1 MKLNMHI
8 EIVSSTDTGLSS
20 MSKRSRDA
28 VQATLAKHYKFVCIT
43 IVNDLADL
51 EALVARQP
59 DLVFL
64 GMKFIPVN
72 RLLGWN
78 DPDKIWLSQY
88 FDERDIAY
96 TGSSRLAHEL
106 ELNKQLAKQRVIE
119 AGLSTSPYA
128 VVAQGQIPLLTDTRL
143 AYPLFVKPI
152 DRGGGLGVD
161 EQSLV
166 HDYEELCRKV
176 ESISTR
182 HRSDSLLEK
191 YLPGREFSVAILKDD
206 FSAEYCAM
214 PIELIAEA
222 NEAGSRVLS
231 QSIKAS
237 NTEVVTAIADAAT
250 KSKVCSLALDV
261 FLALG
266 ARDYGRI
273 DIRMDQFD
281 VPYFLEANLV
291 PSLIAGYGSFP
302 KACAINENLGY
313 EAMLLAIVNLA
324 LARSQNDFETE
335 PQAQHLTAAVAI

>member
-28 VQATLAKHYKFVCIT
+28 VHAILAKHYKFVRVT
-43 IVNDLADL
+43 IVNDLSDL
-51 EALVARQP
+51 EDLVARRP

-64 GMKFIPVN
+64 GMKFIPVD

-88 FDERDIAY
+88 FDENDIPY
-96 TGSSRLAHEL
+96 TGSGRLAHEL

-128 VVAQGQIPLLTDTRL
+128 VVAQGDVPVLNDAYLT
-143 AYPLFVKPI
+143 YPLFVKPI
-152 DRGGGLGVD
+152 DRGGGLGID
-161 EQSLV
+161 ERSLV
-166 HDYEELCRKV
+166 YNYDELCLKV
-176 ESISTR
+176 ASIASL
-182 HRSDSLLEK
+182 HRSDSLVER
-191 YLPGREFSVAILKDD
+191 YLSGREFSVAILKDEFND
-206 FSAEYCAM
+206 EYRAM
-214 PIELIAEA
+214 PIELVAA
-222 NEAGSRVLS
+222 PNDAGSRVLS

-281 VPYFLEANLV
+281 EPYFLEANLV

-302 KACAINENLGY
+302 KACVINQKLSY

-324 LARSQNDFETE
+324 FTRSLGDVETE
-335 PQAQHLTAAVAI
+335 SLAPQLTAAVAA